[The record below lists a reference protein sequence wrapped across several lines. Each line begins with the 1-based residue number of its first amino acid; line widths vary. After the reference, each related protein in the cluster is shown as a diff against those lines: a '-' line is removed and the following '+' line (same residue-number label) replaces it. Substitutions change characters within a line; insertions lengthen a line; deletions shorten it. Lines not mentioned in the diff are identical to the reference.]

1 MTLVPLTVKL
11 RMQIERETIPSETTI
26 QMEEY
31 MATRKFFGQ
40 ASGEHIKSVSES

>member
-11 RMQIERETIPSETTI
+11 RMQIDCETIPSETTI

-31 MATRKFFGQ
+31 MAARKFFGQ
-40 ASGEHIKSVSES
+40 ASGEHIQSVSES